1 MTTQRWL
8 HVGIAALAGAASLFV
23 GARLLLTPVT
33 GDLLV
38 LAAARQPDHL
48 RASTAEVHDASGW
61 HDLGRIR
68 AHGVPKAP
76 ETSTLVQAAVPTGSY
91 DAVRLA
97 GKVVP
102 GRIEVQK
109 DVLTPVL
116 VVVAAGHPQG
126 VAYAGDQDVGLGLNE
141 LAGHFRVMPSFSLLD
156 QFSRPFTNATIAGHD
171 VLLAAFHTSCHE
183 TCPLYTGLFLQLRR
197 QLPPSVLLVEA
208 TTDPQEDTPDVLR
221 AYAGRLGASWSFVTG
236 TPEALAAFWKPF
248 DVELS
253 SGDVHRSVLAIIDS
267 HGYIR
272 TYYLGTPDLGG
283 KLPGS
288 LRSQL
293 DQDGLRLLGSRGDGW
308 GTPQVVDALQ
318 TIGGLSAPSSGGE
331 GQAPAFSLRT
341 LDGRSV
347 RLADYRGHSL
357 LINFW
362 ASWCV
367 PCRTEMPLI
376 QRTASQHPKLVV
388 LLVDERDD
396 PVAAGAFVRELRIHA
411 TVLVDQDGGVGDR
424 YRVSGLPTTVFVR
437 PDGSIEGRYIGQTNE
452 SVLSSHIAVIG
463 G

>member
-1 MTTQRWL
+1 
-8 HVGIAALAGAASLFV
+8 
-23 GARLLLTPVT
+23 
-33 GDLLV
+33 
-38 LAAARQPDHL
+38 
-48 RASTAEVHDASGW
+48 
-61 HDLGRIR
+61 
-68 AHGVPKAP
+68 
-76 ETSTLVQAAVPTGSY
+76 
-91 DAVRLA
+91 
-97 GKVVP
+97 
-102 GRIEVQK
+102 
-109 DVLTPVL
+109 
-116 VVVAAGHPQG
+116 
-126 VAYAGDQDVGLGLNE
+126 
-141 LAGHFRVMPSFSLLD
+141 
-156 QFSRPFTNATIAGHD
+156 
-171 VLLAAFHTSCHE
+171 LLAAFHTSCHE

-308 GTPQVVDALQ
+308 GTPQVIDALQ
-318 TIGGLSAPSSGGE
+318 TVGGLSAPSSGGE
-331 GQAPAFSLRT
+331 GQAPAFNVRT

-376 QRTASQHPKLVV
+376 QRMASQHPRLVD

-396 PVAAGAFVRELRIHA
+396 PGAARAFVRELGIRS
-411 TVLVDQDGGVGDR
+411 TVLLDEDGGVGDG
-424 YRVSGLPTTVFVR
+424 YRISGLPTTVFVR
-437 PDGSIEGRYIGQTNE
+437 PDGSIEGRYIGETNQ
-452 SVLSSHIAVIG
+452 SVLSSHIAAVG